1 MILFLHGAD
10 SFLVNER
17 RSILQKAFARKYP
30 EAEIF
35 IFDFEDQGSS
45 DNVRRSLM
53 ACEEGLFTPKKMII
67 FLHPFELGEA
77 SEKLLLDF
85 LKDFIKKTA
94 REVTLLFVHPGKI
107 KKTHP
112 LAKVLIKYADKEEV
126 FEKLEEKNKNAYIK
140 RELAAIDRQAS
151 FSREALQIFSVS
163 IGLDT
168 ARIRTEL
175 EKLATFKPGGV
186 FEEEDIRLLV
196 GSISENVI
204 FEALD
209 ALGRGDKKRSLV
221 LFHRE
226 ASGAEGVYPLL
237 SMCAWQVRRFLL
249 VRESFDKGILR
260 ASDIA
265 LQTKIPPFVVQ
276 KMLGT
281 IHNFSINRI
290 KRGLMML
297 SRFDMELKR
306 GGINPSVALDLFIW
320 KF

>member
-1 MILFLHGAD
+1 MILFLHGGD
-10 SFLVNER
+10 GFLVNER
-17 RSILQKAFARKYP
+17 RSILQKAFTRKYP

-35 IFDFEDQGSS
+35 VFDFEDQGTP
-45 DNVRRSLM
+45 DDVRRSLST
-53 ACEEGLFTPKKMII
+53 CGESLFTSKKMVV
-67 FLHPFELGEA
+67 FLHPFELGEV

-85 LKDFIKKTA
+85 LKDFTEKNET
-94 REVTLLFVHPGKI
+94 EVTLLFVHPGKI

-112 LAKVLIKYADKEEV
+112 LAKVLARCVDKEEI

-140 RELAAIDRQAS
+140 RELATIDTEAR
-151 FSREALQIFSVS
+151 FSREALQIFGVS

-168 ARIRTEL
+168 ARIRREL

-186 FEEEDIRLLV
+186 FEEEDIHLLV
-196 GSISENVI
+196 GSISENAI

-226 ASGAEGVYPLL
+226 AGGADGVYPLL
-237 SMCAWQVRRFLL
+237 SMCAWQARRLLL

-265 LQTKIPPFVVQ
+265 LRTKLPPFVVQ
-276 KMLGT
+276 KMLGI

-297 SRFDMELKR
+297 SLFDMELKR

>member
-10 SFLVNER
+10 GFRVNER
-17 RSILQKAFARKYP
+17 RSILQKAFKQKYP
-30 EAEIF
+30 QAEIF

-77 SEKLLLDF
+77 PEKLLLDF

-112 LAKVLIKYADKEEV
+112 LAKVLIKYADKEEA
-126 FEKLEEKNKNAYIK
+126 FEKLEEKDRNTYIK
-140 RELAAIDRQAS
+140 HALALIDTKAS
-151 FSREALQIFSVS
+151 FSRGALQAFSLSV
-163 IGLDT
+163 GLDT

-175 EKLATFKPGGV
+175 QKLTAFKPGGV
-186 FEEEDIRLLV
+186 FEEEDIHLLISSV
-196 GSISENVI
+196 SENVI

-209 ALGRGDKKRSLV
+209 ALGRGDKKKALF

-226 ASGAEGVYPLL
+226 ASSADGAHPILA
-237 SMCAWQVRRFLL
+237 MCAWQVRRLLL
-249 VRESFDKGILR
+249 VREFFDKGMLR

-265 LQTKIPPFVVQ
+265 TQTKLPPFVVQ

-281 IHNFSINRI
+281 ISNFSTARI
-290 KRGLMML
+290 KQGLVML
-297 SRFDMELKR
+297 SDFDTELKR
-306 GGINPSVALDLFIW
+306 GNMDPHVALNLFIW